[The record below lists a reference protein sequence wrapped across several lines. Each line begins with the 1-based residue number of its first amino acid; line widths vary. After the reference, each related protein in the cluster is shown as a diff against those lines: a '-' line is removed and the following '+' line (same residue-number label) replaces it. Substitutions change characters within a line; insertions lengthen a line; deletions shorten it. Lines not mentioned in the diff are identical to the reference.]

1 MSAAVWQRWLTPR
14 RLMVVSVGVALLTI
28 VLKTT
33 AWWMTGSVGLLSDA
47 MESFVN
53 LAAAMF
59 GLTMVTVAARP
70 PDEDHPHGHDK
81 AEYFSSGF
89 EGILIIGA
97 ALAIVWAAVPRLWQ
111 PLELQQLGWGM
122 ALALLSSVFNGVL
135 AWVMLG
141 ASRRHGSIALEA
153 DARHLLT
160 DVWTSIGVVLGLV
173 LARLTGWLWLDALV
187 AIGVALNIAL
197 EGGRLVWRSAQ
208 GLMDGTIEPDM
219 QARIDAVLAEFT
231 ARHGQTHVLLFDH
244 VLTRKSGQRRFVGLH
259 MHLPPHWTLERAARL
274 REQLERALLQ
284 AVPGLYASIQMLPDG
299 VEPIL
304 AEPAEMPVPGAESGW
319 TQEKE
324 DACKP

>member
-1 MSAAVWQRWLTPR
+1 MGMTAWERWLTPR
-14 RLMVVSVGVALLTI
+14 RLMAVSVGVALLTI

-33 AWWMTGSVGLLSDA
+33 AWWMTDSVGLLSDA

-59 GLTMVTVAARP
+59 GLVMITVAESP
-70 PDEDHPHGHDK
+70 PDEEHPYGHDK

-97 ALAIVWAAVPRLWQ
+97 ALAIIWAAVPRLWQ
-111 PLELQQLGWGM
+111 PHELQQLGWGM
-122 ALALLSSVFNGVL
+122 GLALLSSVFNGVL

-153 DARHLLT
+153 DARHLIT
-160 DVWTSIGVVLGLV
+160 DVWTSAGVVLGLL

-197 EGGRLVWRSAQ
+197 EGGRLIWRSAQ
-208 GLMDGTIEPDM
+208 GLMDRAIEPDM
-219 QARIDAVLAEFT
+219 QARIEAVLAEFT
-231 ARHGQTHVLLFDH
+231 AQHGQTHVLLFDH
-244 VLTRKSGQRRFVGLH
+244 VLTRKAGQRRFVGMH
-259 MHLPPHWTLERAARL
+259 MHLPPHWTLERAAQL
-274 REQLERALLQ
+274 REQVERDLLQ

-299 VEPIL
+299 VEPLL
-304 AEPAEMPVPGAESGW
+304 AEPSEMGDSG
-319 TQEKE
+319 KE
-324 DACKP
+324 F